1 MYLNDNEDKVKQIHP
16 FIDKRVED
24 YCKQMHSNNNPSLR
38 ELERQTHLKFVRP
51 NMLSGDWQGEFLMLI
66 CRLLKPKNILEIGTF
81 SGYSTL
87 CFALATEDDCKID
100 TIEALQEYEEF
111 LRESFAKNNVLDK
124 INMYFGQGLDVVKQL
139 STTYDLIF
147 IDAEKV
153 HYPEYFDMG
162 VEKLNKGGLLI
173 ADNILW
179 YGKVGLDYVNDKE
192 TQAIREFNLKV
203 TQDERVENLIIP
215 IRDGLMVARKL

>member
-1 MYLNDNEDKVKQIHP
+1 
-16 FIDKRVED
+16 
-24 YCKQMHSNNNPSLR
+24 MHSNNNPSLR

-153 HYPEYFDMG
+153 HYPEYFDMC

>member
-1 MYLNDNEDKVKQIHP
+1 MYSNDNEDKVKQIHP

-153 HYPEYFDMG
+153 HYPEYFDMC